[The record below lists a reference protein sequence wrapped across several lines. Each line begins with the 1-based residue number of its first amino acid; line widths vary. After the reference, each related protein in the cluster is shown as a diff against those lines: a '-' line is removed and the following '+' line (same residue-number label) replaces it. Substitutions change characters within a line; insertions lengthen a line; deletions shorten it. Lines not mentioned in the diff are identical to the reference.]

1 MNRRYYQ
8 IDIPGKTLYHYS
20 TILSNVPP
28 SFHLHNFFKKKNGI
42 LIGQETND
50 PIDKPLLWLFYR
62 NHRWTFRWYFFES
75 SKNNGPNHSK
85 NAISLIFWAS
95 LWVVSPPWDDWSAK
109 MTSFLDQTADSF
121 NYDVQF
127 SWFLAIPF

>member
-8 IDIPGKTLYHYS
+8 IDISGKTLYHYS

-62 NHRWTFRWYFFES
+62 NHRWTYRWYFFES

-85 NAISLIFWAS
+85 NAIFLILRISL
-95 LWVVSPPWDDWSAK
+95 
-109 MTSFLDQTADSF
+109 
-121 NYDVQF
+121 
-127 SWFLAIPF
+127 